1 MVGGVYWAPFFR
13 HMMMMMT
20 TERSCRPVYFRAN
33 AMLCGVKGEERKIR
47 KEKKVTIQSALRV
60 VAAYLI
66 SLDES
71 SYGIY

>member
-1 MVGGVYWAPFFR
+1 
-13 HMMMMMT
+13 MMMMMT

-33 AMLCGVKGEERKIR
+33 AMLCGAKGEERKIR
-47 KEKKVTIQSALRV
+47 KEKKVTIPSALG